1 MHRTFR
7 VIAMLAAGLLG
18 TAAVGSA
25 GKSTNWNTQV
35 VRADGA
41 HVIGNP
47 KAARVLTEFVSY
59 TCPHCG
65 DFART
70 GDEALKLAHV
80 GPGKIR
86 LEIRHIV
93 RDPVDLTAAMLTWCG
108 TPAQFPRNHA
118 AFMHAQPRW
127 LAVARSTTSAQRQR
141 WASGDLSSRTRAVAS
156 DLGFYAIMEER
167 GFSRIA
173 TDRCLADTARAT
185 ALADNSAR
193 DGTRFNVAGTPSFAL
208 DGKLLPDVH
217 DWPALEKML
226 RGDT

>member
-1 MHRTFR
+1 MKVTRRTLGW
-7 VIAMLAAGLLG
+7 LAAGALASVAG
-18 TAAVGSA
+18 MAGATA
-25 GKSTNWNTQV
+25 KNWATHV

-47 KAARVLTEFVSY
+47 KATRVLTEFVSY

-80 GPGKIR
+80 GPGKLR

-108 TPAQFPRNHA
+108 DPAKFPRNHA

-127 LAVARSTTSAQRQR
+127 LSLARSTTAAQRQR
-141 WASGDLSSRTRAVAS
+141 WSGGDLPTRLRAVAS
-156 DLGFYAIMEER
+156 DLDFYQLMEGR
-167 GFSRIA
+167 GYTRVA
-173 TDRCLADTARAT
+173 VEKCLADTARAN
-185 ALADNSAR
+185 ALAANSDR
-193 DGTRFNVAGTPSFAL
+193 DAKRFNVAGTPSFAL
-208 DGKLLPDVH
+208 DGELLPDVH
-217 DWPALEKML
+217 DWPTLEKRL